1 MREPGRKRR
10 HRSSIFVCYR
20 RGDSG
25 AYAGRM
31 YDLLAAHFGGS
42 NVFMDLDGI
51 APGEDFAGAIDDA
64 LQSCRVVIPVIGTKW
79 LTVTDESGRRRLD
92 DPKDFV
98 RAEIAAALRRDPK
111 VLVIPAL
118 VDGAEMPSDKD
129 LPEDIKSLSKRNA
142 LVLTDLRWRRD
153 VGELITAID
162 AVMPR
167 NRYKRPLKVGSAAV
181 LGVCFILLLVLG
193 LMQWMNQPS
202 TRMPVPPHVAWA
214 YDPDRQTL
222 ELQFTLEVINT
233 ADEDVDFLAVLG
245 TLEAATKPP
254 STLGQFDLA
263 DLRCSEN
270 GQPGPERLHVA
281 QKARRSLRCSPVVN
295 LRREV
300 HTSLGDVTPL
310 RFTVELKSETQQAVP
325 PLYFCFTLAPNSN
338 QYAHPQCMPG
348 EF

>member
-1 MREPGRKRR
+1 MQERERKRR

-31 YDLLAAHFGGS
+31 YDLLAAHFGRS

-51 APGEDFAGAIDDA
+51 APGEDFAGVIDNA
-64 LQSCRVVIPVIGTKW
+64 LQSCRAVIPVIGPKW
-79 LTVTDESGRRRLD
+79 LTATDENGRRRLD

-98 RAEIAAALRRDPK
+98 RAEIAAALRRDTK
-111 VLVIPAL
+111 VLVIPVL
-118 VDGAEMPSDKD
+118 VGGAEMPSDND
-129 LPEDIKSLSKRNA
+129 LPEDIKSLARRNA
-142 LVLTDLRWRRD
+142 LVLTDLRWKRD

-167 NRYKRPLKVGSAAV
+167 NQYKRLLKFGSAAV

-193 LMQWMNQPS
+193 LTRWMNQSS
-202 TRMPVPPHVAWA
+202 TRMPVPPRVGWA
-214 YDPDRQTL
+214 YDPDRQAL

-245 TLEAATKPP
+245 TLEAATKP
-254 STLGQFDLA
+254 STVIGQFDLA
-263 DLRCSEN
+263 DLRCSED
-270 GQPGPERLHVA
+270 GKPGPERLYVA
-281 QKARRSLRCSPVVN
+281 RKARRSLRCSPVVT

-300 HTSLGDVTPL
+300 YTSLGEITPL
-310 RFTVELKSETQQAVP
+310 RFTVELKSETQVIP
-325 PLYFCFTLAPNSN
+325 PLYFCFTLAGIGYN
-338 QYAHPQCMPG
+338 HPQCIEG
-348 EF
+348 DF